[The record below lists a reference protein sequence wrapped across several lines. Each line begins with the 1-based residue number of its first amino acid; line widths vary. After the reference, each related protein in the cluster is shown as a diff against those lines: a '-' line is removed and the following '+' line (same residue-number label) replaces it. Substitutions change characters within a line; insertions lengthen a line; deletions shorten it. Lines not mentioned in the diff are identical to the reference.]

1 MGRMVIGMSEM
12 KIVYRSLNEIHP
24 YERNPRNTEPA
35 VKAVAASIQAF
46 GFLVPIILDSEENK
60 TIVAG
65 HTRYLAAQRLN
76 LSEVPTVLADT
87 LTPDQIRA
95 YRLADNRVAEIAV
108 WDLPLLDEAMDD
120 IGDAFDM
127 GEFGFDLGGGDVY
140 DPKDTSK
147 ELDAGA
153 FDDEAFD
160 YQCPECGFMFN
171 EYE

>member
-1 MGRMVIGMSEM
+1 MSAM
-12 KIVYRSLNEIHP
+12 KIVYRPLTELHP

-46 GFLVPIILDSEENK
+46 GFLVPIILDSEEQK

-65 HTRYLAAQRLN
+65 HTRYFAAQRLH
-76 LSEVPTVLADT
+76 LAEVPTVLADD

-95 YRLADNRVAEIAV
+95 YRLVDNRVAEIAV
-108 WDLPLLDEAMDD
+108 WDLPLLDEAIAD

-127 GEFGFDLGGGDVY
+127 GDFGFDPVGHDLLE
-140 DPKDTSK
+140 PKDTSK

-153 FDDEAFD
+153 FDDDTFE
-160 YQCPECGFMFN
+160 YQCPDCGFMFN

>member
-1 MGRMVIGMSEM
+1 MSEM
-12 KIVYRSLNEIHP
+12 KIVYRPLTELHP

-46 GFLVPIILDSEENK
+46 GFLVPIILDSEETK

-65 HTRYLAAQRLN
+65 HTRYYAAQMLH
-76 LSEVPTVLADT
+76 LKEVPTVLADD
-87 LTPDQIRA
+87 LTEEQIRA
-95 YRLADNRVAEIAV
+95 YRLVDNRVAEIAV
-108 WDLPLLDEAMDD
+108 WDLPLLDEAMAD
-120 IGDAFDM
+120 IGDTFDM
-127 GEFGFDLGGGDVY
+127 SEFGFDLGVGDVF

-147 ELDAGA
+147 EIDAEA
-153 FDDEAFD
+153 FDDDTFE